1 MQTYKFSINL
11 VLKNWGMAG
20 FLNAEGYRR
29 ITSFFCIKGLEMRTC
44 TNTFTFLGSHW
55 WWNCFSLT
63 PLSFSLGESQE
74 VSFSLRYKS
83 LFSSTFP
90 AILNHILLLDLFILY
105 WSSLQGRDEYDELN
119 FLSTI
124 SVNPK
129 ERRNDYYA
137 YYGKNITLILEK
149 RNSVAKQHFQHSCE
163 GLLHHAHW
171 LLSVRKLVQFLP

>member
-1 MQTYKFSINL
+1 MQKDTEGSL
-11 VLKNWGMAG
+11 PSSVLKALKWELAPT
-20 FLNAEGYRR
+20 L
-29 ITSFFCIKGLEMRTC
+29 
-44 TNTFTFLGSHW
+44 TFLGSHW

-163 GLLHHAHW
+163 GLLHHAPW